1 MPEEKIDEEGYMY
14 NPKSEH
20 IDKQKLDMV
29 LASIND
35 KYATIY
41 EDALLLLIQEIADGK
56 TIVVAVDYPRIME
69 DLYKERT
76 LDLIRELQE
85 CL

>member
-1 MPEEKIDEEGYMY
+1 MAEEKIDEEGYMY
-14 NPKSEH
+14 DPNAGH
-20 IDKQKLDMV
+20 INKQKLDMV

-41 EDALLLLIQEIADGK
+41 EDALLMLVQEIADGK
-56 TIVVAVDYPRIME
+56 TIVVAVDYPRIMD

-76 LDLIRELQE
+76 IDLIRELQE